1 MAQKT
6 TKGTLLET
14 MEETDFHRLTPLKKD
29 EHINGT
35 IGFPNPDDGGKTK
48 LMGKFK
54 IYDGFAFGV
63 TESDGF
69 EREVFAQY
77 PLTALINKNVVAKSL
92 KESIKTRLH
101 IEEDRD
107 VTPLE
112 IFISYG
118 QFRFVDSI

>member
-1 MAQKT
+1 MEHKA
-6 TKGTLLET
+6 TKGILLQS
-14 MEETDFHRLTPLKKD
+14 MEETDFHRLTPLSKD

-54 IYDGFAFGV
+54 IYDGFAFGICE
-63 TESDGF
+63 TDGI
-69 EREVFAQY
+69 EREVFVQY
-77 PLTALINKNVVAKSL
+77 PLTTLVNKNSVAKSL

-101 IEEDRD
+101 IEEDRE
-107 VTPLE
+107 VTALE